1 MIDFFQYLFFLFSRE
16 NERVFFILYW
26 WISSQ
31 THLYFSSIQRFF
43 NQVLLKPLKALCSF
57 QLEHGAQIHHSK
69 EHLLKNGLYDK
80 PMPKNKG
87 KIKRM
92 EKLISDR
99 NICPR
104 WERVGSGHL
113 CTGLHCESCTIR
125 VPAQRPPEWFCIC
138 CSKYICY
145 FWESNFIVYISGKE
159 FTMFLS
165 CTLKH
170 FVDGVWLLEFDDIS
184 KG

>member
-1 MIDFFQYLFFLFSRE
+1 MLFYLFF
-16 NERVFFILYW
+16 I
-26 WISSQ
+26 
-31 THLYFSSIQRFF
+31 FF

-104 WERVGSGHL
+104 
-113 CTGLHCESCTIR
+113 
-125 VPAQRPPEWFCIC
+125 
-138 CSKYICY
+138 
-145 FWESNFIVYISGKE
+145 
-159 FTMFLS
+159 
-165 CTLKH
+165 
-170 FVDGVWLLEFDDIS
+170 
-184 KG
+184 

>member
-1 MIDFFQYLFFLFSRE
+1 MKE
-16 NERVFFILYW
+16 
-26 WISSQ
+26 
-31 THLYFSSIQRFF
+31 YFSFWIDGSVPKPVFIFYSIQRFF

-104 WERVGSGHL
+104 
-113 CTGLHCESCTIR
+113 
-125 VPAQRPPEWFCIC
+125 
-138 CSKYICY
+138 
-145 FWESNFIVYISGKE
+145 
-159 FTMFLS
+159 
-165 CTLKH
+165 
-170 FVDGVWLLEFDDIS
+170 
-184 KG
+184 